1 MKIDLQELSRSRRR
15 AAQFVESA
23 PVQRFVLWVIVLNG
37 ATLGLE
43 TSEWMQTHIGGLL
56 HVLDTAA
63 LVVFVIEIVLK
74 LFAYRWRFF
83 TDGWNVFDFVVVG
96 IALVPAAGPFAVLRS
111 LRILRLLRII
121 NRMPQLRRVVTALLR
136 SLPGL
141 GAIAGLTALVF
152 YVGATMATALF
163 GERFPQWFGDLGK
176 SLYSLFQVMTLES
189 WSMGIVRPVMEVY
202 PHAWAF
208 FVPFI
213 LASAFTMLNL
223 FVAVI
228 VDAMQTLHET
238 PTDAESAEASARHTR
253 PEGIATQS
261 HQDEILA
268 ELAALRSQVAALDAR
283 LSTDPPQ
290 NETVTATS

>member
-1 MKIDLQELSRSRRR
+1 MGIDLDALSVSRRR
-15 AAQFVESA
+15 AARFVEA
-23 PVQRFVLWVIVLNG
+23 PPVQRFVLWVIVVNG
-37 ATLGLE
+37 LTLGLE
-43 TSEWMQTHIGGLL
+43 TSPWMQTHLGGLL
-56 HVLDTAA
+56 HVLDVIA
-63 LVVFVIEIVLK
+63 LVIFVIEILLK
-74 LFAYRWRFF
+74 LYAYRWRFF
-83 TDGWNVFDFVVVG
+83 TDGWNVFDFIVVG
-96 IALVPAAGPFAVLRS
+96 IALVPAAGPFSVLRS

-152 YVGATMATALF
+152 YIGATMATALF
-163 GERFPQWFGDLGK
+163 GEQFPQWFGDLGK

-238 PTDAESAEASARHTR
+238 STDVESGDDPAHHTR

-261 HQDEILA
+261 HQEEILA

-290 NETVTATS
+290 NETATAT